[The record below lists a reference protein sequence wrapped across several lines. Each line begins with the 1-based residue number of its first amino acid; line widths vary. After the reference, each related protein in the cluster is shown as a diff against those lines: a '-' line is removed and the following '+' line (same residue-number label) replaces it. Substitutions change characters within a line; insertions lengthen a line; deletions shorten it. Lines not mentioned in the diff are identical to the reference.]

1 MSKTYH
7 QGFIHE
13 NSHHLNTF
21 TSLWGL
27 YEWLRILFGL
37 STAPPAFQRFINQC
51 LSGLR
56 DSICI
61 PYLDDMLCCGKTF
74 DEHIGNLRTIFC
86 RPRQFAVK
94 LKAEKCI
101 LFKPE
106 IKYLGKIISE
116 KGYKDVPIN
125 TEAIEKLCEPPKI
138 VGDLRNLLGIM
149 GYYRRSIKIF
159 SRKAKPIHE
168 ILSLP
173 SENVSKSNHKLKKRR
188 VKNLQVDLFY
198 GQKTTQTSSLSL

>member
-116 KGYKDVPIN
+116 KGYKDDPIN
-125 TEAIEKLCEPPKI
+125 TEAIEKLRESTKT
-138 VGDLRNLLGIM
+138 VGDLQKLLGFL
-149 GYYRRSIKIF
+149 GYYRQSIEK
-159 SRKAKPIHE
+159 SSQKPKPIYD
-168 ILSLP
+168 ILSLL
-173 SENVSKSNHKLKKRR
+173 SANVSKSNHRFR
-188 VKNLQVDLFY
+188 
-198 GQKTTQTSSLSL
+198 KTK